1 MILIHTVIAVLS
13 LTQTIYGL
21 GLIIEPC
28 LVGDKKKYSS
38 INNLQNCIS
47 YPTVKDDIIMVRIK
61 SGDKIAS
68 QRLNL
73 NIFDSENNK
82 IRFKKDISH
91 EMNLIFTNLNNPA
104 VVNSELESS
113 QVKRSNIFGR
123 WSGLVHHEEAGGG
136 GSGGSGG
143 AVGAGAVGAG
153 AGGGSGAVGGAGAG
167 TQTAST
173 DSHLDSN
180 KGKSL
185 IYICF
190 DNVYTDR
197 SWSFHAQPKDVE
209 LYTEV
214 KNMNTIKDTNYN
226 NYAHYFN
233 KFKDSSAKSEEE
245 EEKTKQRSSEEFT
258 QEDFENEVKILQHEL
273 EEVIE
278 KLKSS
283 EDILRELMEQE
294 YRLRDANEAIYS
306 GYTKISIIMLVCT
319 FVAGLIQMAYQ
330 TYFLRKQKVI

>member
-1 MILIHTVIAVLS
+1 MILIHTVIALLS
-13 LTQTIYGL
+13 LTQFIYGL

-47 YPTVKDDIIMVRIK
+47 YLTVKDDIIMVRIK
-61 SGDKIAS
+61 SGDKLAS

-73 NIFDSENNK
+73 NIFDLENNK

-104 VVNSELESS
+104 VVNSELESL

-123 WSGLVHHEEAGGG
+123 LSGLVHHEDAGGAA
-136 GSGGSGG
+136 GG
-143 AVGAGAVGAG
+143 AAAGAA
-153 AGGGSGAVGGAGAG
+153 GAVGGAGAG

-209 LYTEV
+209 LYTEI

-233 KFKDSSAKSEEE
+233 KFKDASSKSEEE
-245 EEKTKQRSSEEFT
+245 EEKTKQREEFT
-258 QEDFENEVKILQHEL
+258 QEDFENEIKILQHEL

-330 TYFLRKQKVI
+330 TYFLKKQKVI